1 MRIAMMARSRRP
13 TTVGGV
19 EGSQKLPGARHGDLG
34 RFALDHL
41 VALAADR
48 ERRIE
53 QDGVAGDQ
61 VVEKVPQ
68 GGQVLLAGGHGGVFF
83 P

>member
-1 MRIAMMARSRRP
+1 MMAEAHDRR
-13 TTVGGV
+13 GV
-19 EGSQKLPGARHGDLG
+19 EGSQKLPGARHSDLG

-41 VALAADR
+41 VALTTHR

-53 QDGVAGDQ
+53 QDGVASDEA
-61 VVEKVPQ
+61 VEKVTES
-68 GGQVLLAGGHGGVFF
+68 GQVLLAGGHGGVFF